1 MQGDVHQ
8 RVCSM
13 HSNVAHIL
21 KKDPQPALER
31 AYLVKSYIYYLS
43 IRHQKQDF
51 VITVLKL
58 ICKGNAVSE
67 SANPPKSVHE
77 TGREIILHIRVKRNT
92 QYHTPY

>member
-13 HSNVAHIL
+13 HSNVVHIL
-21 KKDPQPALER
+21 KKDLQPALER

-43 IRHQKQDF
+43 LRHQKRDF
-51 VITVLKL
+51 VITILKL
-58 ICKGNAVSE
+58 ICKG